1 MISCMTHE
9 KLVAECKKFNLD
21 THGTSLELK
30 NRLFNYFRLFTKA
43 DFILYQ
49 KYLAVYGPV

>member
-1 MISCMTHE
+1 MTHE

-30 NRLFNYFRLFTKA
+30 NRLFDYFRLFTKA